1 MLEIGDN
8 KVLSVRYKNDIDLVR
23 PFFWLSV
30 MQRELKLPLILSG
43 SYKQE
48 TKSQI
53 CRDPTV

>member
-8 KVLSVRYKNDIDLVR
+8 KVLSVRYKNDMNLVR
-23 PFFWLSV
+23 PFVWLSV
-30 MQRELKLPLILSG
+30 RQGDLTLPLILPG

>member
-1 MLEIGDN
+1 MLEIDDN
-8 KVLSVRYKNDIDLVR
+8 KVLSVRNKNDVNLVS

-30 MQRELKLPLILSG
+30 MQGDLKLPLILSG